1 MIRALIRACIQKR
14 LVAIVVTLLVA
25 LYGLSAYLKTPIEA
39 YPDVTN
45 VQVNVVAQLSG
56 LAPEE
61 VERQITI
68 PLERGLNGTPKMI
81 QMRSESLFGLSIIW
95 CVFEDGADAFQARTR
110 VAERLSGV
118 ELPAEAE
125 VRVAPDATPL
135 GKVYYY
141 RLVSDRHSLYDLR
154 SEQEW
159 TVARILKQVPGVADV
174 VGMGGFL
181 KELHVEVDPAR
192 MAAYGLTLSNITEAL
207 ENSNQNV
214 GGGFQQHGDQQLV
227 IRGIGYLRTAKDVE
241 DVVIES
247 EEGTP
252 VTVGDV
258 TRVIQ
263 AFTPRQGTVGYNDQR
278 DIVEGIVLLRRGEN
292 PDTVLQALH
301 TKIDELNAKILP
313 EGMTLEPMYD
323 RSVLIAYTL
332 DTVNHNLLHGFLL
345 IIAIVWLFLRSI
357 RGSLIV
363 AIIIPLSL
371 LSAFAGLYLLGLP
384 ANLISMGAIDFG
396 ILVDGAVV
404 LVENVY
410 HQAHIH
416 RPKSRRDMLILVAR
430 SAIDVSRPTFYAMAI
445 IIAALIPV
453 FALESVEGRI
463 FRPLALTYS
472 FALIGALVFSLTVV
486 PALCAIFMRPRDAD
500 IKEPRTLEHLRRGYR
515 KLLRLLLRA
524 RVVPAMLG
532 LGLLAGAAFYS
543 SRVGTEFLP
552 ELDEGDLYIFVEMP
566 PSISL
571 DHGQDVLSE
580 VRRRI
585 MEFPEV
591 TSTPS
596 EQGRPED
603 GLDNEGTNMAKV
615 FARLRPK
622 EQWRPGLSKEQL
634 IDDMRASLVQI
645 PGVRFNFSQPIKDS
659 VEEAVSGVR
668 GKIVVKVFGSDL
680 QEMRNTLIEVIDTIQ
695 DVPGVVDLGIYRDSS
710 VPQLL
715 INLDRAALAR
725 SGISVHAA
733 DTVIETAMA
742 GRIVTNMW
750 QAERLVP
757 VRVRLPV
764 IEKADVSRIR
774 DLLIPSAAGGRIPLH
789 NLADITV
796 GTGRASV
803 IREANSRYLA
813 LKFNVEGRDMG
824 STVDEAIK
832 VVADKVKVP
841 DGQFIVWGGEFEN
854 QQRAMARLQFIVPIA
869 LLIVLGLLYGA
880 LGTARSAFAV
890 ILCTPFALSG
900 GLFALAL
907 TGIPLSVSA
916 AVGFIALLGQVSLAG
931 LLIVSAVDALRQDGV
946 ELVTAVIEG
955 AATRLR
961 ALLMTALLAMSGLM
975 PMAIS
980 TGLGSET
987 QKPFAVV
994 IIGGMVT
1001 TLFVALF
1008 VLPAIYTLVTPRRL
1022 AGPQDADDELPLDDV
1037 PVRPADPHE
1046 RHAAP

>member
-14 LVAIVVTLLVA
+14 FVAVVVTLLVA
-25 LYGLSAYLKTPIEA
+25 AYGLSAYLKTPIEA

-61 VERQITI
+61 VERQITV
-68 PLERGLNGTPKMI
+68 PLERALNGTPKMI

-110 VAERLSGV
+110 VAERLTGV
-118 ELPAEAE
+118 ELPQEAE

-141 RLVSDRHSLYDLR
+141 RIVSDRHSLYDIR

-174 VGMGGFL
+174 VGMGGYL

-192 MAAYGLTLSNITEAL
+192 MAAYGLTLADISEAL
-207 ENSNQNV
+207 EKSNKNV
-214 GGGFQQHGDQQLV
+214 GGGFQAHGDQQLV

-263 AFTPRQGTVGYNDQR
+263 AYAPRQGTVGYNEQR

-313 EGMTLEPMYD
+313 EGMTIEPMYD

-345 IIAIVWLFLRSI
+345 IIAIVWLFLRSM

-363 AIIIPLSL
+363 ASIIPLSL

-410 HQAHIH
+410 HQAHIV
-416 RPKSRRDMLILVAR
+416 RPKTRREMLGLVAR

-486 PALCAIFMRPRDAD
+486 PALCAIFMRPKDAD
-500 IKEPRTLEHLRRGYR
+500 IKEPRSLEYLRRGYR
-515 KLLRLLLRA
+515 SVLRQLLRVRL
-524 RVVPAMLG
+524 VPAALG
-532 LGLLAGAAFYS
+532 LALLAGAGIVGS
-543 SRVGTEFLP
+543 QVGTEFLP

-571 DHGQDVLSE
+571 TSGQNVLAE

-615 FARLRPK
+615 FARLKPK
-622 EQWRPGLSKEQL
+622 DKWRDGLSKEQL
-634 IDDMRASLVQI
+634 IDDMRASLMQI

-680 QEMRNTLIEVIDTIQ
+680 KEMRQTLMNVIDTIE
-695 DVPGVVDLGIYRDSS
+695 DVPGVVDLGLYRDSS

-715 INLDRAALAR
+715 ITLDRGALAR
-725 SGISVHAA
+725 SGISVDTA

-750 QAERLVP
+750 QNERLVP

-764 IEKADVSRIR
+764 IEKADVSRIK
-774 DLLIPSAAGGRIPLH
+774 DLLLPSSSGGRIPLH
-789 NLADITV
+789 DLADISIA
-796 GTGRASV
+796 TGRASV

-824 STVDEAIK
+824 STVAEAIK
-832 VVADKVKVP
+832 VVNDKVKVP
-841 DGQFIVWGGEFEN
+841 DGQFLAWGGEFEN
-854 QQRAMARLQFIVPIA
+854 QERAMARLTFIVPIA

-880 LGTARSAFAV
+880 LGSGTSALAV

-900 GLFALAL
+900 GVFALAL

-931 LLIVSAVDALRQDGV
+931 LLIVSAVDNLRLEGV
-946 ELVTAVIEG
+946 ELNTAVVEG
-955 AATRLR
+955 AVIRLR

-994 IIGGMVT
+994 IIGGMAT

-1022 AGPQDADDELPLDDV
+1022 PGPQDVAEDELPSLHSGLLK
-1037 PVRPADPHE
+1037 PPPE
-1046 RHAAP
+1046 HAI

>member
-1 MIRALIRACIQKR
+1 MIRALILACIHKR
-14 LVAIVVTLLVA
+14 LVAVVVTLLVA
-25 LYGLSAYLKTPIEA
+25 AYGLSAYLKTPIEA

-45 VQVNVVAQLSG
+45 VQVNVVAQLAG

-61 VERQITI
+61 VERQITV
-68 PLERGLNGTPKMI
+68 PLERALNGTPKMI

-110 VAERLSGV
+110 VAERLTGV
-118 ELPAEAE
+118 ELPHEAE

-141 RLVSDRHSLYDLR
+141 RLLSDRHSLYDMR

-174 VGMGGFL
+174 VGMGGYL

-192 MAAYGLTLSNITEAL
+192 MAAYGLTLADISEAL
-207 ENSNQNV
+207 EKSNKNV
-214 GGGFQQHGDQQLV
+214 GGGFQAHGDQQLV
-227 IRGIGYLRTAKDVE
+227 IRGIGYLRSAKDVE

-263 AFTPRQGTVGYNDQR
+263 AYAPRQGTVGYNDKR

-301 TKIDELNAKILP
+301 TKIDELNAKVLP
-313 EGMTLEPMYD
+313 EGMTIEPMYD

-345 IIAIVWLFLRSI
+345 IIAIVWLFLRSM

-363 AIIIPLSL
+363 AAIIPLSL

-410 HQAHIH
+410 HQAHIV
-416 RPKSRRDMLILVAR
+416 RPKTRREMLGLVAR

-486 PALCAIFMRPRDAD
+486 PALCAIFMRPQDAD
-500 IKEPRTLEHLRRGYR
+500 IKEPRSLEYLRRGYR
-515 KLLRLLLRA
+515 SVLGLLLRV
-524 RVVPAMLG
+524 RLVPAALG
-532 LGLLAGAAFYS
+532 LALLVGAGAVGS
-543 SRVGTEFLP
+543 QVGTEFLP

-571 DHGQDVLSE
+571 ASGQEVLAE

-615 FARLRPK
+615 FARLKPK
-622 EQWRPGLSKEQL
+622 DEWREGLDKDQL
-634 IDDMRASLVQI
+634 IDDMRASLMQI

-680 QEMRNTLIEVIDTIQ
+680 QEMRKTLMEVIDTIE
-695 DVPGVVDLGIYRDSS
+695 DVPGVVDLGLYRDSS

-715 INLDRAALAR
+715 ITLDRAALAR
-725 SGISVHAA
+725 SGISVDTA
-733 DTVIETAMA
+733 DAVIETAMA

-750 QAERLVP
+750 QSERLVP

-764 IEKADVSRIR
+764 
-774 DLLIPSAAGGRIPLH
+774 
-789 NLADITV
+789 
-796 GTGRASV
+796 
-803 IREANSRYLA
+803 
-813 LKFNVEGRDMG
+813 M
-824 STVDEAIK
+824 
-832 VVADKVKVP
+832 
-841 DGQFIVWGGEFEN
+841 
-854 QQRAMARLQFIVPIA
+854 
-869 LLIVLGLLYGA
+869 
-880 LGTARSAFAV
+880 
-890 ILCTPFALSG
+890 
-900 GLFALAL
+900 
-907 TGIPLSVSA
+907 
-916 AVGFIALLGQVSLAG
+916 
-931 LLIVSAVDALRQDGV
+931 
-946 ELVTAVIEG
+946 
-955 AATRLR
+955 
-961 ALLMTALLAMSGLM
+961 
-975 PMAIS
+975 
-980 TGLGSET
+980 
-987 QKPFAVV
+987 
-994 IIGGMVT
+994 
-1001 TLFVALF
+1001 
-1008 VLPAIYTLVTPRRL
+1008 
-1022 AGPQDADDELPLDDV
+1022 
-1037 PVRPADPHE
+1037 
-1046 RHAAP
+1046 

>member
-14 LVAIVVTLLVA
+14 FVAVVVTLLVA
-25 LYGLSAYLKTPIEA
+25 AYGLSAYLKTPIEA

-68 PLERGLNGTPKMI
+68 PLERALNGTPKMI
-81 QMRSESLFGLSIIW
+81 QMRSESLFGLSILW
-95 CVFEDGADAFQARTR
+95 LVFEDGADAFQARTR
-110 VAERLSGV
+110 VAERLTGV
-118 ELPAEAE
+118 EIPEAAE

-141 RLVSDRHSLYDLR
+141 RLVSDRHSLYDMR

-174 VGMGGFL
+174 VGMGGYL

-192 MAAYGLTLSNITEAL
+192 MAAYGLTLADISEAL
-207 ENSNQNV
+207 ENSNKNV
-214 GGGFQQHGDQQLV
+214 GGGFQAHGDQQLV

-263 AFTPRQGTVGYNDQR
+263 AYTPRQGTVGYNDQR

-301 TKIDELNAKILP
+301 SKIDELNSKILP
-313 EGMTLEPMYD
+313 EGMTIEPMYD

-363 AIIIPLSL
+363 ASIIPLSL
-371 LSAFAGLYLLGLP
+371 MSAFAGLYLLGLP

-410 HQAHIH
+410 HQAHVV
-416 RPKSRRDMLILVAR
+416 RPKTKREMLGLVAR

-486 PALCAIFMRPRDAD
+486 PALCAIFMRPKDAD
-500 IKEPRTLEHLRRGYR
+500 IKEPRSLEYLRRGYR
-515 KLLRLLLRA
+515 RVLGLLLRV
-524 RVVPAMLG
+524 RLVPAALG
-532 LGLLAGAAFYS
+532 IALLVGATLVG

-571 DHGQDVLSE
+571 TSGQDVLSE

-615 FARLRPK
+615 FARLKPK
-622 EQWRPGLSKEQL
+622 EEWRDGLSKEQL

-668 GKIVVKVFGSDL
+668 GKIVVKVFGVDL
-680 QEMRNTLIEVIDTIQ
+680 VEMRKTLMEVIDTIEG
-695 DVPGVVDLGIYRDSS
+695 VPGVVDLGLYRDSS
-710 VPQLL
+710 VPQLQ
-715 INLDRAALAR
+715 INFDRAALAR
-725 SGISVHAA
+725 SGISVDTAS
-733 DTVIETAMA
+733 TVIETAMA

-750 QAERLVP
+750 QGERLVP

-764 IEKADVSRIR
+764 IEKADVNRIN
-774 DLLIPSAAGGRIPLH
+774 DLLVPSSSGGRIPLH
-789 NLADITV
+789 ELAGISIA
-796 GTGRASV
+796 TGRASV

-832 VVADKVKVP
+832 VVNDKVKVP
-841 DGQFIVWGGEFEN
+841 EGQFLVWGGEFEN
-854 QQRAMARLQFIVPIA
+854 QQRAMARLKIIVPIA
-869 LLIVLGLLYGA
+869 LLIVLALLYGA
-880 LGTARSAFAV
+880 LGSGSSALAV

-900 GLFALAL
+900 GIFALAL

-931 LLIVSAVDALRQDGV
+931 LLIVSAVDNLRLEGV
-946 ELVTAVIEG
+946 ELNTAVIEG

-994 IIGGMVT
+994 IIGGMAT

-1022 AGPQDADDELPLDDV
+1022 ANPQDAEDELPDYPTGV
-1037 PVRPADPHE
+1037 ITPPEHPI
-1046 RHAAP
+1046 